1 MRDEIRADARCA
13 ATGQPHA
20 VNVVDTQG
28 LFVVSYRMREAPRAA
43 KLLRMT
49 VDREITN
56 GNFLEAKEVYLFL
69 EDLNAQNQ
77 DLAVV
82 QAGIHVNLRK
92 FIRSA
97 SPELVAFA
105 EAEMKRRGYSE
116 QQMADIR
123 SKS

>member
-1 MRDEIRADARCA
+1 
-13 ATGQPHA
+13 
-20 VNVVDTQG
+20 
-28 LFVVSYRMREAPRAA
+28 MREAPRAA